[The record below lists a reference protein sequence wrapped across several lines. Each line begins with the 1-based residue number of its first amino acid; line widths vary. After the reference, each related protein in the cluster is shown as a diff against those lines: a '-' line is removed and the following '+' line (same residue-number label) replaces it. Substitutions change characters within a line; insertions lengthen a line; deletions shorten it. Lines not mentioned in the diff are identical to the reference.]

1 MNDNIK
7 IQWQFSDPAIVVYI
21 DPKMKDNYVYVNVKD
36 PVEEKLKTMSEFPH
50 VKELLKKF

>member
-7 IQWQFSDPAIVVYI
+7 IQWQFSNPAIAVYI

-36 PVEEKLKTMSEFPH
+36 PVEEKLKMMSEFRE